1 MLQLIT
7 ILNRCHRFPGFVYSQ
22 ARFSADSKSIE
33 IAVRPRKGS
42 RPVCSRCHLPA
53 PGYDRLTERRF
64 EFIPLW
70 GYLVF
75 LLYTMRR
82 VDCPRCETAVVEEV
96 PWGDG
101 KRTLTRSYMLF
112 LARWARRLSWKETAE
127 AFRTSWDKVFDAVEH
142 VVTYGLQHRVFGR
155 IDAIGVDEIQYAKGH
170 KYLTLVYQIDL
181 DVTRLLWVGRERTI
195 ESFRGFFTV
204 IGDEL
209 ASKIVFVCSDMWE
222 PYLKVIREKCSDA
235 IHILDR
241 FHIVAKMNKALD
253 EVRAGE
259 SRRMAREGFAPVL
272 KKSRWLLLKRE
283 ENLKSE
289 QRFRLRDLLRYN
301 LKTVRAYLLKETFQ
315 QLWDYNSPTWAGK
328 FLDQWCR
335 QVMRSR
341 IDPMKK
347 IARSLRDHR
356 ELILNYFRAQKM
368 LSSGVVE
375 GLNNKAKVTM
385 RKSYG
390 FRTFRCLELALYHS
404 LGKLPEPVST
414 HEFF

>member
-7 ILNRCHRFPGFVYSQ
+7 ILNRCHRFHGFVYSQ
-22 ARFSADSKSIE
+22 ARFSSDGKSIE

-53 PGYDRLTERRF
+53 SGYDRLTERRF

-101 KRTLTRSYMLF
+101 KRTLTRAYMLF

-142 VVTYGLQHRVFGR
+142 VVTYGLEHRVFGR

-181 DVTRLLWVGRERTI
+181 GVTRLLWVGKERTI
-195 ESFRGFFTV
+195 ESFQGFFAV
-204 IGDEL
+204 IGDEV
-209 ASKIVFVCSDMWE
+209 ASKIAFVCSDMWE

-235 IHILDR
+235 LHILDR

-253 EVRAGE
+253 EIRAGE
-259 SRRMAREGFAPVL
+259 SRRMSSEGRVPLL

-283 ENLKSE
+283 ENLKTE

-301 LKTVRAYLLKETFQ
+301 LKTVRAYLLKEAFQ

-328 FLDQWCR
+328 FLDEWCR

-341 IDPMKK
+341 IEPMKK
-347 IARSLRDHR
+347 IARSMREHR
-356 ELILNYFRAQKM
+356 ELILNYFRAQKL

-404 LGKLPEPVST
+404 LGKLPEPEST